1 MGMRNR
7 FEIKKYAAFLAA
19 AVLFSWVVIGCSQSD
34 GDRRPVRFSKP
45 GIPCYGDAIIQGSIG
60 EPSTLIPPL
69 AADSASHE
77 VGGFIYN
84 GVVKYDKDLNLVGD
98 LAESFDVSP
107 DGLIITFH
115 LKKNVKW
122 HDGRPFTADDV
133 LFTYRLMVDPKTPT
147 AYAEDFKQVKKA
159 EVLDAYTFRVHYDKP
174 FAPALASWGM
184 SILPRHLLEGRDIV
198 NSPLGRNPVG
208 TGPFMFKEWKAGE
221 RVVLTCNPNYFEG
234 RPFIDRIIYRIIP
247 DPATMF
253 MELKAGGIDFMGL
266 SPLAYARQT
275 EYPKFEKNFN
285 KFRYPSF
292 GYTYLG
298 FNLQDEKFKDKRVR
312 QALSYAIDRNEI
324 IKGALLGLGQEATGP
339 YTPGTWAYNPNVRRY
354 SYDPAKA
361 RQLLSD
367 SGWTDRD
374 GDGILDKSGQPFR
387 FTIMTNQGNDTRAR
401 TAEIVQR
408 RLGEI
413 GIDVKIR
420 VVEWAAFIKEFIDKR
435 RFEATLLGWSISQ
448 DPDIYDIWSSSK
460 TKDGELNFI
469 SFKNS
474 EVDALLE
481 KGRRSFDR
489 EERRK
494 AYWRIQ
500 EILAEE
506 QPYLFLYVPDA
517 LPVVHARFKGI
528 EPAPAGISHNF
539 IKWFVP
545 KAEQRHFMSD
555 E

>member
-1 MGMRNR
+1 M
-7 FEIKKYAAFLAA
+7 FLAA
-19 AVLFSWVVIGCSQSD
+19 AVVLCWNVIGCSQSGGERHFVD
-34 GDRRPVRFSKP
+34 SSQSRV
-45 GIPCYGDAIIQGSIG
+45 PCSGDAIIQGSIG

-69 AADSASHE
+69 ASDSASHE
-77 VGGFIYN
+77 VSGFIYN

-98 LAESFDVSP
+98 LAESFDISSG
-107 DGLIITFH
+107 GLVITFH
-115 LKKNVKW
+115 LRKNVKW
-122 HDGRPFTADDV
+122 HDGHPFTADDV
-133 LFTYRLMVDPKTPT
+133 LFTYKLMVDPKTPT
-147 AYAEDFKQVKKA
+147 AYAEDFRQVTKA
-159 EVLDAYTFRVHYDKP
+159 EVLDPYTFRVHYEKP

-184 SILPRHLLEGRDIV
+184 SILPRHLLEGRDVV

-208 TGPFMFKEWKAGE
+208 TGPYIFSEWKAGE
-221 RVVLTCNPNYFEG
+221 RIILRYNPHYFEG
-234 RPFIDRIIYRIIP
+234 RPFIDRLIYRIIP

-275 EYPKFEKNFN
+275 EYPKFQKKYN
-285 KFRYPSF
+285 KFRYPAF

-312 QALSYAIDRNEI
+312 QALSYAINRNEI
-324 IKGALLGLGQEATGP
+324 IKGALVGLGQEATGP

-354 SYDPAKA
+354 PYDPVKA
-361 RQLLSD
+361 RRLLSEA
-367 SGWTDRD
+367 GWTDRD
-374 GDGILDKSGQPFR
+374 GDGLLDKSGQPFR

-408 RLGEI
+408 RLAEV

-435 RFEATLLGWSISQ
+435 TFEATLLGWSISQ
-448 DPDIYDIWSSSK
+448 DPDIYDIWSSTK
-460 TKDGELNFI
+460 TKEGELNFV
-469 SFKNS
+469 SYRND
-474 EVDALLE
+474 EVDRLLE

-528 EPAPAGISHNF
+528 EPAPAGITHNF

-545 KAEQRHFMSD
+545 KGEQRHSIST